1 LLTTSPVS
9 NERQMPKDVQNFSNV
24 THFVIGP
31 IRQGKDQMIA
41 ELKTPSTLFDRGI
54 THFRVNFAC
63 MQGELAFVH

>member
-1 LLTTSPVS
+1 MGRP
-9 NERQMPKDVQNFSNV
+9 
-24 THFVIGP
+24 G
-31 IRQGKDQMIA
+31 QGKDQMIA